1 MQEIFVV
8 LSCCSHSAS
17 IFFYMEVFVTQG
29 YFHKLMMILVE
40 VTNEADYS

>member
-17 IFFYMEVFVTQG
+17 IFFYMEVCVLF
-29 YFHKLMMILVE
+29 
-40 VTNEADYS
+40 S